1 MVEFQYTI
9 TDEAGIHARPAGNIV
24 AALKGFECYITCW
37 SDGEAYDVKKL
48 LSFMGS
54 ELKYGEVVT
63 VRTEGPDEV
72 EAAEAAK
79 KAFEENL

>member
-24 AALKGFECYITCW
+24 AAVKGFESHITCW
-37 SDGEAYDVKKL
+37 SDDEAYDVKKL

-54 ELKYGEVVT
+54 ELEYGEVVT
-63 VRTEGPDEV
+63 IRTEGPDEV